1 MPEFAELVEKE
12 IPRLR
17 RYARALC
24 RSSSAQADDLVQDT
38 LLRGIAKQHLW
49 KEGTNLR
56 AWLLTLMHNQFVNN
70 IRHSA
75 REGTT
80 IDIEDVSRPMVAVSD
95 PSAPLQL
102 RDLER
107 ALAQLPV
114 EQRQVILLIGLEGL
128 SYQEAAQILA
138 VPTGTVRSRLSRS
151 RDQLRQLLG
160 MHDENDIPLLSNGIA
175 AVADMA
181 A

>member
-1 MPEFAELVEKE
+1 
-12 IPRLR
+12 
-17 RYARALC
+17 
-24 RSSSAQADDLVQDT
+24 
-38 LLRGIAKQHLW
+38 
-49 KEGTNLR
+49 
-56 AWLLTLMHNQFVNN
+56 
-70 IRHSA
+70 
-75 REGTT
+75 
-80 IDIEDVSRPMVAVSD
+80 MVAVSD

-128 SYQEAAQILA
+128 SYHEAAQILA
-138 VPTGTVRSRLSRS
+138 VPTGTVRSRLSRG

-160 MHDENDIPLLSNGIA
+160 MHDENDIPLLSNGTA

>member
-24 RSSSAQADDLVQDT
+24 KSSSTQADDLVQDT

-56 AWLLTLMHNQFVNN
+56 AWLFTLMHNQFVNN

-75 REGTT
+75 REGTA
-80 IDIEDVSRPMVAVSD
+80 INIEDVSRPMVAVSD

-107 ALAQLPV
+107 ALGQLPV
-114 EQRQVILLIGLEGL
+114 EQHQVRYSRYRPAL
-128 SYQEAAQILA
+128 Y
-138 VPTGTVRSRLSRS
+138 VRAC
-151 RDQLRQLLG
+151 
-160 MHDENDIPLLSNGIA
+160 H
-175 AVADMA
+175 AVAISCGSCWACTTRMTFRF
-181 A
+181 